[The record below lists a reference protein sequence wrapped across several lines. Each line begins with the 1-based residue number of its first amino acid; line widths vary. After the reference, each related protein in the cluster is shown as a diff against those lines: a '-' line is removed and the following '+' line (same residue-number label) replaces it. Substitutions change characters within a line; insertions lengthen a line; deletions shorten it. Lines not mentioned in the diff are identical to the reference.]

1 MSINRPLSWVLIALA
16 ALAACV
22 TTPVSQRQA
31 LILVP
36 FSQEVSL
43 GRQAYGEVLKKEK
56 VSQDAHLTE
65 VVQRVA
71 RRIARISAMPNLEWE
86 AELLDS
92 KQQNAFALP
101 GGKIAVY
108 TGILPVCRNEAGLA
122 AVMGHEIAHVI
133 ARHGAQRMSQQLIVT
148 GAMTAASIS
157 LATHRDRNV
166 IMGALGL
173 GVIYGITLP
182 FSRSDES
189 EADEIGLI
197 YMARA
202 GYDPNEAARFWSR
215 FATEKKG
222 ESPPEFMST
231 HPADET
237 RVRQIQNRLPA
248 ALKEYQLAA
257 EKLGLGETF
266 DIKPEPERDGQ
277 HGAGANAAPSGPR

>member
-1 MSINRPLSWVLIALA
+1 MPKKYICLLVFAT
-16 ALAACV
+16 LAACV

-31 LILVP
+31 LILIP

-56 VSQDAHLTE
+56 VSEDAHLTE
-65 VVQRVA
+65 IARRVA
-71 RRIARISAMPNLEWE
+71 KRIARISAMPNLEWE

-101 GGKIAVY
+101 GGKVAVY

-122 AVMGHEIAHVI
+122 AVLSHEVAHVI
-133 ARHGAQRMSQQLIVT
+133 ARHGAQRMSQQLLVT
-148 GAMTAASIS
+148 GALAAASIS

-173 GVIYGITLP
+173 GVLYGITLP

-189 EADEIGLI
+189 EADEIGLV

-202 GYDPNEAARFWSR
+202 GYDPNEALRFWTR
-215 FATEKKG
+215 FAAEKKG

-237 RVRQIQNRLPA
+237 RIKQIQNRLPA
-248 ALKEYQLAA
+248 ALREYQLAA

-266 DIKPEPERDGQ
+266 DIKPEPR
-277 HGAGANAAPSGPR
+277 P